1 MEFSLFYIS
10 IWLLRENGVK
20 DAFSHMMGDG
30 LWIMAF
36 HTNHIHVFMS
46 RRDNQLKDIIET
58 PESLPKSC
66 SF

>member
-1 MEFSLFYIS
+1 MEFILHYI
-10 IWLLRENGVK
+10 L
-20 DAFSHMMGDG
+20 HMVAERKWGQGYFFTHDG
-30 LWIMAF
+30 GWMMAF